1 MAKSEKQEKQ
11 KAIDRNYEAFK
22 GLLPGLLETHP
33 GKFVVM
39 RDGKVIETFDTV
51 RDAMVFGTKK
61 FDDGLFSVQ
70 EITDTAVDLGFFSHA
85 LRYSSV

>member
-1 MAKSEKQEKQ
+1 MTKSEKQN
-11 KAIDRNYEAFK
+11 AVDRNYEAFK
-22 GLLPGLLETHP
+22 GLLPDMLKEHP

-39 RDGKVIETFDTV
+39 RDGEVIETFDTV
-51 RDAMVFGTKK
+51 RDAVVFGTKTY
-61 FDDGLFSVQ
+61 DDGLFSVQ